1 MDMKSL
7 QKFLNNKALLYFLIF
22 SLMSSLFY
30 NKVESR
36 KEDLYSELNKLYS
49 LKKLLKESSK
59 PKETM
64 TPKDIERM
72 LQNNLIYVKTP
83 SISTMDIKAKNVNY
97 ETLLNLIFFIER
109 NGAKINTFKAV
120 DETGQGNFELE
131 MEINL

>member
-59 PKETM
+59 PKETI

-109 NGAKINTFKAV
+109 NGAKINSFKAV